1 MELSNK
7 ISIFTKSGLRIAIG
21 LVIAALVMVV
31 YMNRLHKA
39 NLLEVSRTSSFVGCI
54 QVTGSQEYCAMLAA
68 NTNHDNLIQDVLS
81 SKDNEGEIIIDLGK
95 QLIEGMP
102 KFEEKQ
108 EVAPEV
114 IQNDNSE
121 GESSGS

>member
-1 MELSNK
+1 MESSKNSVK
-7 ISIFTKSGLRIAIG
+7 NALRTLLLLAI
-21 LVIAALVMVV
+21 VVTVMLT
-31 YMNRLHKA
+31 YMNRRHKA
-39 NLLEVSRTSSFVGCI
+39 ELLEVSRMSSFVGCV

-68 NTNHDNLIQDVLS
+68 NTKHDNLIQDVLS
-81 SKDNEGEIIIDLGK
+81 SKDNEGEIIIDLGN

-114 IQNDNSE
+114 IQNDNKE